1 MQLTAFEQGIAILI
15 TLVFLMIVRYTRKKY
30 HSLAEQTSKNS
41 DVYVYQYLFY
51 WSVSVLLS
59 SLAGITAFVF
69 MIMQIYHALN

>member
-1 MQLTAFEQGIAILI
+1 MQLTVFEQGIAILI
-15 TLVFLMIVRYTRKKY
+15 TLIFLMIVRYTRKKY
-30 HSLAEQTSKNS
+30 HSLAERTSKNS

-59 SLAGITAFVF
+59 SLAGITASVF

>member
-15 TLVFLMIVRYTRKKY
+15 TLVFLMIVRYTCKKY

-59 SLAGITAFVF
+59 SLAGITASVF

>member
-59 SLAGITAFVF
+59 SLAGITASVF
-69 MIMQIYHALN
+69 MIMQIYHVLN

>member
-51 WSVSVLLS
+51 WSVSILLS
-59 SLAGITAFVF
+59 SLAGITASVF
-69 MIMQIYHALN
+69 MIMQIYHVLN

>member
-1 MQLTAFEQGIAILI
+1 MQLTAFERGIAILI

-59 SLAGITAFVF
+59 SLAGITASVF

>member
-59 SLAGITAFVF
+59 SLAGITASVF
-69 MIMQIYHALN
+69 MVMQIYHALN

>member
-59 SLAGITAFVF
+59 SLAGITASVF

>member
-30 HSLAEQTSKNS
+30 HSLVEQTSKNS

-59 SLAGITAFVF
+59 SLAGITASVF

>member
-59 SLAGITAFVF
+59 SLAGITASVF
-69 MIMQIYHALN
+69 MIVQIYHALN

>member
-15 TLVFLMIVRYTRKKY
+15 TLIFLMIVRYTRKKY

-59 SLAGITAFVF
+59 SLAGITASVF

>member
-59 SLAGITAFVF
+59 SLAGITASVF
-69 MIMQIYHALN
+69 MTMQIYHALN

>member
-15 TLVFLMIVRYTRKKY
+15 TLVFLMIVKYTRKKY

-59 SLAGITAFVF
+59 SLAGITASVF

>member
-30 HSLAEQTSKNS
+30 HSLAERTSKNS

-59 SLAGITAFVF
+59 SLAGITASVF
-69 MIMQIYHALN
+69 MVMQIYHALN